1 MGLVASLPFA
11 PEPAFSVLI
20 PRALQDA
27 LAALPGEARRA
38 LLAALFGLA
47 SREARRDV
55 PSTDLESMTLEVAGH
70 RAFVTADRAQARWR
84 LTGLVR
90 VRPQP

>member
-11 PEPAFSVLI
+11 PAPAFSVLI

-27 LAALPGEARRA
+27 LEALPAEVRRS
-38 LLAALFGLA
+38 LLAALVGLA
-47 SREARRDV
+47 SREARRDG
-55 PSTDLESMTLEVAGH
+55 PPTDLESMTLEVAGH
-70 RAFVTADRAQARWR
+70 RAFVTADRERARWR

-90 VRPQP
+90 ARLQP